1 MFALS
6 GDPNLWIR
14 VTRRPPRR
22 PRSAPL
28 HHRHT
33 SVIGGR
39 WRKIL
44 TYPAPATIISDPTAA
59 PSRWR
64 TSRRPAWYAAAPI
77 GVGAPVGSGNRLPPI
92 EEDANPRRLER
103 IQRARTTGRG
113 PSLSRGTDEVAH
125 MRAWGDA
132 EPSSN
137 GRVSEGGSDLRFFST
152 IAAFATPRDEI
163 ALTQSG
169 WVRAS
174 AALIAGWTALS
185 MAASLRVLEIA
196 TAGSPESALKQE
208 LVDIPVSHAL
218 AVRVAHG
225 GSLPRGIARH
235 GEAHRTV

>member
-137 GRVSEGGSDLRFFST
+137 GRVSEGGSGLALFFDDCRFRHAARRDST
-152 IAAFATPRDEI
+152 HTVWMGPGVCCADRWMGGVE
-163 ALTQSG
+163 
-169 WVRAS
+169 
-174 AALIAGWTALS
+174 
-185 MAASLRVLEIA
+185 
-196 TAGSPESALKQE
+196 
-208 LVDIPVSHAL
+208 
-218 AVRVAHG
+218 HG
-225 GSLPRGIARH
+225 RIIARARDRDR
-235 GEAHRTV
+235 GKS